1 MTREAEIKILK
12 LIEEKNYSEVLKI
25 CDEILARNEDAVAY
39 FYKAISK
46 FDLGEYKEAIKYQN
60 KAIELKNN
68 NNKYNT
74 NDNYKSKIEEDNE
87 YINYINKVIEAN
99 PNNAELYNIRGNYK
113 AKSGKYEEAIKDYDK
128 AIAIE
133 PNNGDYYF
141 NRGNAKGNLN
151 LNNEAIKN
159 YDISIKLS
167 PNDIVAHYN
176 RGTTKGF
183 SGLYKKSIEDFDKVI
198 ELINNGI
205 YLPIGI
211 EPHINKLELDA
222 YSNRGFSNFLLG
234 NYTDAI
240 KDFSKVIELNPSL
253 ARAYYNRGLNKDC
266 LELYDDALIDFKQ
279 YIELIKN
286 HKSIE
291 IINIIGSFYYDIK
304 ISDIEYIFN
313 QLIKKE
319 DYNNLWERD
328 IIFNLLKQKIKNE
341 NILNDIK
348 EILLYQYLL
357 LHSLSFNNITP
368 NDNQN
373 IEISH
378 YTSFEILKK
387 LIEENNKIRITNISN
402 ANDPKE
408 GKILEDIFNKN
419 GLNLNIKNDENLI
432 TLQTSFSR
440 NKDALTMFR
449 LYGKNKNKEATGIC
463 LVLDKEYFGDNPS
476 QFSNLIQITR
486 ENEKTN
492 KKINDIKIEQKRHLY
507 WILYYNEKENQLVFN
522 PNNSKYSNIIIDLNN
537 LKKFEIEKES
547 KLNNK
552 ENIIKYIFYNI
563 LNCIEKLNN
572 QIENKN
578 LKDEIFSNLFE
589 NIRYIIKHE
598 AFFEEQELRM
608 LITTN
613 YKNENINIEEDKKR
627 LYVNYNELFNENEN
641 FIKEIILG
649 GKIEDKELT
658 ADYIKQIIYNKYKDN
673 DKMNKIKV
681 SISQAPLR

>member
-183 SGLYKKSIEDFDKVI
+183 SGLYKKSVEDFDKVI

-627 LYVNYNELFNENEN
+627 LYINYNELFNENEN